1 MLLLLLVLLTFACA
15 FFSGSE
21 AAIFSQD
28 LSRLQRVVI
37 PNFSLKLKKTLIGWL
52 KRPERVITGL
62 LLGNLV
68 VSIAITDLGET
79 WILSQFG
86 PLPHSHIILPIVITL
101 YVLTFGEVI
110 PKIVALVF
118 KDAWVRALQLPL
130 RGWFR
135 VANRF
140 TLPFDKLTSATVKS
154 MKPVKSQLSES
165 ELVEAVR
172 FAEEHG
178 LLKGEEMRMLSRSI
192 AFYNNTLYS
201 AMIPRSQVL
210 MLPEGTT
217 VAQCRKAFRGTP
229 HSFAA
234 IYKRNSL
241 ELAGV
246 IYLRGVVQLLL
257 SRKKALE
264 QKVHP
269 VDFLPASLSLS
280 AALQAL
286 MHGRRDLAAVIDE
299 AGSFIGMVT
308 LRGIIDHILGAS
320 FTATPDDPY
329 LTPIDSRRFHVSAQ
343 MPLDRFNELFR
354 ANLRAQV
361 SETIGGFILEKLDGF
376 PHEDD
381 ELEIGSLQFR
391 NFEVS
396 ENRIVRFKLVIKR
409 NG

>member
-1 MLLLLLVLLTFACA
+1 MLLLVLILLTLACA

-28 LSRLQRVVI
+28 LSRLQRTVI
-37 PNFSLKLKKTLIGWL
+37 PSFSQKLKKTLIGWL

-68 VSIAITDLGET
+68 VSIGITDLGET

-118 KDAWVRALQLPL
+118 KDAWVRGLQLPL

-135 VANRF
+135 FANRF
-140 TLPFDKLTSATVKS
+140 TLPFDKLTSAAIKS
-154 MKPVKSQLSES
+154 VKPVKSQLSEA

-210 MLPEGTT
+210 MLPAGTT
-217 VAQCRKAFRGTP
+217 VAQCRKAFRGTR

-234 IYKRNSL
+234 IYKRGSL

-257 SRKKALE
+257 SRKKVLE

-286 MHGRRDLAAVIDE
+286 MHGRRDLGAVIDE

-329 LTPIDSRRFHVSAQ
+329 LTPIDARRFFVSAQ

-354 ANLRAQV
+354 ANLHAQV

-381 ELEIGSLQFR
+381 ELELGGLQFR
-391 NFEVS
+391 NFEMS

>member
-1 MLLLLLVLLTFACA
+1 MLLFVLIILTFACA

-28 LSRLQRVVI
+28 AGRLSRSVV
-37 PNFSLKLKKTLIGWL
+37 PGFSLKLRKTLLGWL

-62 LLGNLV
+62 LLGNLI
-68 VSIAITDLGET
+68 VSIGITDLGET
-79 WILSQFG
+79 WIVSQFG
-86 PLPHSHIILPIVITL
+86 PVPHAHILLPIVITL

-118 KDAWVRALQLPL
+118 KDGWLRFLHLPL

-135 VANRF
+135 FANRF
-140 TLPFDKLTSATVKS
+140 TLPFDKLTSAAIKS
-154 MKPVKSQLSES
+154 VKPVKSQLSET

-210 MLPEGTT
+210 MLPAGVS
-217 VAQCRKAFRGTP
+217 VAQCRKAFRNTP
-229 HSFAA
+229 YSFAV
-234 IYKRNSL
+234 IYRHKNR
-241 ELAGV
+241 EIAGV
-246 IYLRGVVQLLL
+246 VYLRGVVQLLL

-264 QKVHP
+264 QKMYP

-286 MHGRRDLAAVIDE
+286 MQNRRDIGAVIDE
-299 AGSFIGMVT
+299 TGTFIGMVT
-308 LRGIIDHILGAS
+308 LRGIIDNILGAS
-320 FTATPDDPY
+320 FVATPDDPY
-329 LTPIDSRRFHVSAQ
+329 LRAIDARRYEVSAQ

-354 ANLRAQV
+354 TTLRAQV

-381 ELEIGSLQFR
+381 EIDLGSLVFR
-391 NFEVS
+391 NFEMAD
-396 ENRIVRFKLVIKR
+396 NRITRFKLVVKR
-409 NG
+409 HG